1 MGEWKLQDA
10 KNQFS
15 ALVDAAIAGE
25 PQHVTRRG
33 KPAVVVLSCDA
44 YERLQKMENSRFVE
58 FLLAMPQDDGE
69 FERIP
74 LEPRDVEF

>member
-15 ALVDAAIAGE
+15 AVVDAAIAGE

-33 KPAVVVLSCDA
+33 KPAVGCVGI
-44 YERLQKMENSRFVE
+44 RPLQAHV
-58 FLLAMPQDDGE
+58 PDGG
-69 FERIP
+69 RKCSQ
-74 LEPRDVEF
+74 LRRDCFRSFS